1 MDTEFKCCQC
11 GDPTQKRLNLE
22 EIGFFPLCD
31 KEECKA
37 ELWRDLLRKEM
48 SNTDIHEIQFHR
60 TQPIGDSILLGV
72 SVGGFF
78 LLIGFLLVVRFLL

>member
-1 MDTEFKCCQC
+1 MDTVFKCCQC
-11 GDPTQKRLNLE
+11 EDPTQKRLNLE

-37 ELWRDLLRKEM
+37 ELWRDLLRNEM
-48 SNTDIHEIQFHR
+48 YNKDTHEIQFHR
-60 TQPIGDSILLGV
+60 AKPIGESLLLWI

-78 LLIGFLLVVRFLL
+78 LLIGFLLVVRFLS

>member
-1 MDTEFKCCQC
+1 MKQQSTCCQC

-31 KEECKA
+31 KEECRS
-37 ELWRDLLRKEM
+37 ELWRDLLRNEM
-48 SNTDIHEIQFHR
+48 YNKDTNEIQFHR
-60 TQPIGDSILLGV
+60 AKPIGESLLLWI

-78 LLIGFLLVVRFLL
+78 LLIGFLLAVKFLL

>member
-48 SNTDIHEIQFHR
+48 SNPDIHEIQFHR